1 MRTHKIALALAL
13 AAAVAL
19 TAVAANATP
28 NVITS
33 GPLTGMAIELA
44 EGGNVTGGTVNID
57 GTADGGSIPGVR
69 TEPSLTTPGTAW
81 LAAGSTFGT
90 ATLDLSGYDTS
101 AVSFDWG
108 TPGFTDVLTVYES
121 NGVSTSSTFT
131 ALDAGFG
138 SQVQSGPGGYVTV
151 TADAGYTL
159 TGLSFANAY
168 YAFEVSNFTAAAPA
182 VPEPANV
189 ALMLGGLGMLGFMI
203 RKRRI

>member
-1 MRTHKIALALAL
+1 MRTHKIALA
-13 AAAVAL
+13 AAIAL
-19 TAVAANATP
+19 TAVAANAAP

-108 TPGFTDVLTVYES
+108 TPGFTDVLTVNES
-121 NGVSTSSTFT
+121 NGVSTTSSTFT

-151 TADAGYTL
+151 TADAGFTL
-159 TGLSFANAY
+159 TSLRFANTT
-168 YAFEVSNFTAAAPA
+168 YAFEVSNFTAS

-189 ALMLGGLGMLGFMI
+189 ALMLAGLGLLGGMS
-203 RKRRI
+203 RQRRI

>member
-1 MRTHKIALALAL
+1 MRTHKIALA
-13 AAAVAL
+13 AAIAL
-19 TAVAANATP
+19 TAVAANAAP

-108 TPGFTDVLTVYES
+108 TPGFTDVLTVNES
-121 NGVSTSSTFT
+121 NGVSTTSSTFT

-159 TGLSFANAY
+159 AGLSFANSY

-189 ALMLGGLGMLGFMI
+189 ALMLGGLAMLGFML

>member
-1 MRTHKIALALAL
+1 MHINKIALAAII
-13 AAAVAL
+13 AL
-19 TAVAANATP
+19 TAVAANASP

-33 GPLTGMAIELA
+33 GPLTGMTIELV
-44 EGGNVTGGTVNID
+44 EGGNVTGGTVNTD
-57 GTADGGSIPGVR
+57 GTPAGASVPDVR

-90 ATLDLSGYDTS
+90 ATLELSGYDTS

-108 TPGFTDVLTVYES
+108 TPGYTDVLTVSES
-121 NGVSTSSTFT
+121 NGTTTTSTFT
-131 ALDAGFG
+131 AADAGFG
-138 SQVQSGPGGYVTV
+138 SQVQSGPGGYVTI

-159 TGLSFANAY
+159 TALSFANVN

-189 ALMLGGLGMLGFMI
+189 ALMLGGLGLVGFMA
-203 RKRRI
+203 RKRRS